1 MGKVFGKE
9 SKYRDAGKRWT
20 IDDEA
25 ALKAF
30 FLRNLFMDE
39 IVKLVGRGPGGILLR
54 LKKMHLIPD
63 EMDLL
68 EYEKSIKEMRRADL
82 SKSELADD
90 VYKRRKILLW
100 WEQANW
106 QLRVDQKQRFLA
118 HPTLSKLI
126 GLNLDL
132 IEFAIS
138 KIRLIKLD
146 EIYGYAYGKGLENK
160 SSGAAQKDISQ
171 IHREV
176 RKKNDKELKVGRKS
190 SRQFDNNYRVDRGK
204 ESLRKFGLVNPPP
217 SKSPDLRST
226 SLYNCSICRKPV
238 VGNSCACDGW

>member
-1 MGKVFGKE
+1 MGKVFGNE

-20 IDDEA
+20 IDDEV
-25 ALKAF
+25 ALKALF
-30 FLRNLFMDE
+30 HQNLFMDE

-54 LKKMHLIPD
+54 LKKIHLIPD

-68 EYEKSIKEMRRADL
+68 GYEKSIKDMRRVDL

-90 VYKRRKILLW
+90 VHKRRKILSW

-106 QLRVDQKQRFLA
+106 QLRVDQRQRFLA

-132 IEFAIS
+132 IQFAINN
-138 KIRLIKLD
+138 IRLIKLD
-146 EIYGYAYGKGLENK
+146 EIYGYTYGRELENK
-160 SSGAAQKDISQ
+160 SSGAAQKDTNQ
-171 IHREV
+171 INREV
-176 RKKNDKELKVGRKS
+176 KKKNDEKLKEGRKS
-190 SRQFDNNYRVDRGK
+190 SRRFGSNYRVERGK

-217 SKSPDLRST
+217 SKSPDLHST
-226 SLYNCSICRKPV
+226 SLYKCSICRKPV